1 MYQSLDIFRLSGAM
15 AAHAGAR
22 QAVVARNI
30 ANADTPGF
38 QAQSIA
44 PFRDVYRTVDA
55 SVMRATRADHLGG
68 TPLSR
73 ASPAGAALVEP
84 APNGNA
90 VSLELEM
97 VRGVEASREHSRALA
112 LYRHGLQVIR
122 STLGR

>member
-1 MYQSLDIFRLSGAM
+1 MYQSLDLFSLSGAM

-22 QAVVARNI
+22 QAVVARNV

-44 PFRDVYRTVDA
+44 SFRDTYRVADA
-55 SVMRATRADHLGG
+55 SVMRATRPAHLGG
-68 TPLSR
+68 APMAR
-73 ASPAGAALVEP
+73 AAQAGAAMAEP

-97 VRGVEASREHSRALA
+97 VRGVDASREHSRALTI
-112 LYRHGLQVIR
+112 YRHGMQVIR